1 MKCVQGI
8 RTIVV
13 GNGGVG
19 VDYEKYRK
27 LLAGKTEESFTKWDT
42 KKVVNESELYAFL
55 HTLKGTAG
63 TIGLHDLAEF
73 CSAHLEILSPDDET
87 GIPVSSLKNFK
98 KNIRLLVNGDKKKRR
113 DIVLP
118 DLYVNHFDQETFIL
132 LIDDDLEFVSF
143 VKELLEQLG
152 AQVLVAMNGKR
163 GIQQFYDMQPNMVMI
178 DLQLPDMSG
187 LEVYKR
193 ICDTA
198 SDRHVISILMSS
210 NHSNEVISQAYE
222 AGVMDF
228 IRKPFELDVFV
239 PFVFNRD
246 KLRKAISQS
255 ITTDGLTGVG
265 NRKRLDEML
274 KYCER
279 LSQRSGMPFSVVMMD
294 LDHFKSVND
303 TYGHH
308 TGDEVLRAF
317 SRIALDEKRETDYV
331 FRYGGEEFVMLI
343 TGGTEEANT
352 FVERLRESFNKLVF
366 KDGDRSF
373 SVTFSAGIAEYEGRL
388 EMLLIEADQALY
400 QAKRTGRNRSVI
412 FDKSIVQVKRKL
424 QVIIVDDDL
433 LIRTMLEEELSGWS
447 LPDIELSVKL
457 FEDGVS
463 FLAADWYEPDT
474 NFIILLD
481 GIMPGM
487 DGLEVLERLKR
498 RPDTNNVLV
507 SMMTAR
513 TSEEDIKSALWLG
526 ADDYL
531 MKPFQKNEIL
541 SRIQNL
547 SSRMF

>member
-1 MKCVQGI
+1 M
-8 RTIVV
+8 
-13 GNGGVG
+13 
-19 VDYEKYRK
+19 DYEKYRK
-27 LLAGKTEESFTKWDT
+27 LLAEKIEDSFTQWGN
-42 KKVVNESELYAFL
+42 KKIVNESELYAFL

-63 TIGLHDLAEF
+63 TIGLQPLAEF
-73 CSAHLEILSPDDET
+73 CDAHLEILSPDDEA
-87 GIPVSSLKNFK
+87 GIPISSLKNFK
-98 KNIRLLVNGDKKKRR
+98 KNIRLLANGNEKKRR
-113 DIVLP
+113 DLVLP
-118 DLYVNHFDQETFIL
+118 DLSVNHFDQDTFIL

-152 AQVLVAMNGKR
+152 AQVLVAMNGTR

-178 DLQLPDMSG
+178 DLQLPDMTG
-187 LEVYKR
+187 LDVFEKIR
-193 ICDTA
+193 DTA
-198 SDRHVISILMSS
+198 SDRHVVSILMSS
-210 NHSNEVISQAYE
+210 NHSDEVIGQAYT
-222 AGVMDF
+222 AGLMDF
-228 IRKPFELDVFV
+228 IRKPFDLNVFL
-239 PFVFNRD
+239 PYLFNRD

-279 LSQRSGMPFSVVMMD
+279 LTLRSGIPFSVVMID

-308 TGDEVLRAF
+308 TGDEVLKNF
-317 SRIALDEKRETDYV
+317 SRIALAEKRETDYI
-331 FRYGGEEFVMLI
+331 FRYGGEEFAMLI
-343 TGGTEEANT
+343 SGGKDEAHT
-352 FVERLRESFNKLVF
+352 FVERLHESFNGVVF
-366 KDGDRSF
+366 EEGDKSF

-400 QAKRTGRNRSVI
+400 QAKRTGRNQSVI
-412 FDKSIVQVKRKL
+412 FDKNQVEVKRKL
-424 QVIIVDDDL
+424 QVIIIDDDL

-463 FLAADWYEPDT
+463 FLAADWYDPDT

-498 RPDTNNVLV
+498 RPDTNNILV

-513 TSEEDIKSALWLG
+513 TSDQDIKSALWLG
-526 ADDYL
+526 ADDYM

-547 SSRMF
+547 SSRLF

>member
-1 MKCVQGI
+1 M
-8 RTIVV
+8 
-13 GNGGVG
+13 
-19 VDYEKYRK
+19 
-27 LLAGKTEESFTKWDT
+27 LAGKTEESFTKWET
-42 KKVVNESELYAFL
+42 KKMVNESELYAFL

-73 CSAHLEILSPDDET
+73 CSAHLEILSPDDEA

-98 KNIRLLVNGDKKKRR
+98 KNIRLLVNGNKKQRQ

-118 DLYVNHFDQETFIL
+118 DLYTNHFDQETFIL
-132 LIDDDLEFVSF
+132 LIDDDLEFVTF

-178 DLQLPDMSG
+178 DLQLPDMTG
-187 LEVYKR
+187 LEVYKS

-228 IRKPFELDVFV
+228 IRKPFELDLFV
-239 PFVFNRD
+239 PFIFNRD
-246 KLRKAISQS
+246 KLQKAISQS

-279 LSQRSGMPFSVVMMD
+279 LSQRSGLPFSVVMMD

-303 TYGHH
+303 TYGHP
-308 TGDEVLRAF
+308 TGDEVLKAF
-317 SRIALDEKRETDYV
+317 SRIALEEKRETDYI
-331 FRYGGEEFVMLI
+331 FRYGGEEFVMLV

-352 FVERLRESFNKLVF
+352 FVERLHESFNKLMF
-366 KDGDRSF
+366 KEGDRSF
-373 SVTFSAGIAEYEGRL
+373 SVTFSAGIAEYEGKL

-433 LIRTMLEEELSGWS
+433 LIRTMLEEELSEWIS
-447 LPDIELSVKL
+447 PDIELSVKL
-457 FEDGVS
+457 FEDGIS
-463 FLAADWYEPDT
+463 FLAADWYDPDT

-498 RPDTNNVLV
+498 RPNTNNVLV